1 MLMKIKFCH
10 RLVLLYALQNGP
22 IKVFDSLVL
31 SFVDLAYSVSFDITF
46 SVALT
51 LYFYVCLDETVYSL
65 ALWAW
70 EL

>member
-1 MLMKIKFCH
+1 M
-10 RLVLLYALQNGP
+10 
-22 IKVFDSLVL
+22 FDSLVL